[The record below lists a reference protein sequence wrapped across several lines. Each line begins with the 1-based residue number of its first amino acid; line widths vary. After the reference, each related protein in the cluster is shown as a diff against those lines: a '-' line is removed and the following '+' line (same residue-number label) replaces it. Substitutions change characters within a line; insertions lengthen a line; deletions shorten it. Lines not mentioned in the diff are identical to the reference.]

1 MLGEKSAKTLLA
13 APAAHAVWSGRRA
26 RSVRN
31 RAVANLFLGCCLVI
45 AGTFAAVVLAPGS
58 AGAGT
63 PATTWTQKTP
73 ATSPSARSFAS
84 MAYDPAIGKT
94 VLFGGYDGDFG
105 LADTWTWNGTT
116 WTQLYPA
123 TSPPARDYASMAY
136 DPTTGNVVLFG
147 GYGDGALSDTWTFDG
162 SNWTQ
167 QFPDGGPAARGGA
180 SMAYDSATGNMVLF
194 GGYEGEGG
202 DLSDTWVWDGSNWT
216 EQLPGTSPP
225 ARDSASMAYDPASGN
240 MVLFGGYS
248 DSVDSGVSDT
258 WVWDGNNWTEQ
269 SPPTSPAA
277 RDSAPMAYDPATGNM
292 VLFGGYEGEGG
303 DLSDAWVWAGNNW
316 TELSPATSPGARDGS
331 SMSYDPATGKLL
343 LFGGEGPSGGEGYS
357 QLADTWIYGS
367 AFPGVSVPYSCTVS
381 GFGSTTIH
389 TVVSESPA
397 PPSSVDAGGTFQT
410 APAAEVTLPAQ
421 VLNHFIAMGATS
433 LTVASQSTAIDGR
446 SSVGGPLSGA
456 VRPNV
461 EAASASNLPQS
472 DTALVAGAPYTYDTT
487 YNPVT
492 FQTGEGTGKV
502 YLTPGPISAEVTFV
516 IHGSP
521 VSESVSCTPPSG
533 VKALGST
540 TVNPPPAT
548 PTFQVPTSTPPLQN
562 QVSAGTDGGWGATV
576 SNTST
581 ARITGLTA
589 TVNVTDHGSPIS
601 YDLAGMAASGTNCS
615 SAGSGK
621 VTCPLRNLV
630 VGASDS
636 LDVLVKTSGLASGV
650 VITGSATITS
660 SNASSHATTLGSI
673 GVVVVQSG
681 SGTEAVAAP
690 GIPVVSTKKP
700 LKTAKAS
707 VTLTLP
713 TKRIRK
719 PGAHQ
724 AAAMALAVPLAGTT
738 STSPPPV
745 AVTLK
750 SLPASAEPALCPP
763 AGSVECY
770 GHIVQATGNFSAYT
784 NKKAPIVAVLKF
796 FYGLRVPAGTLAM
809 LKPNGRTV
817 VKLPRCTKSITGY
830 NTPCV
835 NGPEQ
840 TLGSAAH
847 DSLYAQDTVY
857 FTGADPIMGRRG

>member
-1 MLGEKSAKTLLA
+1 
-13 APAAHAVWSGRRA
+13 
-26 RSVRN
+26 
-31 RAVANLFLGCCLVI
+31 
-45 AGTFAAVVLAPGS
+45 
-58 AGAGT
+58 
-63 PATTWTQKTP
+63 
-73 ATSPSARSFAS
+73 

-94 VLFGGYDGDFG
+94 VLFGGYDGDSE
-105 LADTWTWNGTT
+105 LADTWTWSGST
-116 WTQLYPA
+116 WSQLSPT
-123 TSPPARDYASMAY
+123 TSPPARESASMAY
-136 DPTTGNVVLFG
+136 DPATGNMVLYGGFG
-147 GYGDGALSDTWTFDG
+147 GDYLSDTWTFDG

-167 QFPDGGPAARGGA
+167 QFPDGGPAARNGASMAYDSATSNMILFGGFGDGDNSDTWVWDGSSWTEQFPTTSPPPRNSA

-194 GGYEGEGG
+194 GGFDEGG
-202 DLSDTWVWDGSNWT
+202 LSDTWVWDGTNWT
-216 EQLPGTSPP
+216 EQFPTTSPP
-225 ARDSASMAYDPASGN
+225 ARGDSS
-240 MVLFGGYS
+240 
-248 DSVDSGVSDT
+248 
-258 WVWDGNNWTEQ
+258 
-269 SPPTSPAA
+269 
-277 RDSAPMAYDPATGNM
+277 MAYDPATGNM
-292 VLFGGYEGEGG
+292 VLFGGSGGG
-303 DLSDAWVWAGNNW
+303 DLADTWVWAGNNW
-316 TELSPATSPGARDGS
+316 TQQSPATSPGARDGS
-331 SMSYDPATGKLL
+331 SISYDPATGKLL
-343 LFGGEGPSGGEGYS
+343 LFGGEGPTGGEGYS
-357 QLADTWIYGS
+357 PLADTWTYGS
-367 AFPGVSVPYSCTVS
+367 AFPGVSVAYSCMVS

-421 VLNHFIAMGATS
+421 VLNHFVAMGATS
-433 LTVASQSTAIDGR
+433 LTVASQSTAVDGR

-472 DTALVAGAPYTYDTT
+472 DTTLVVGAPYTYDTT

-492 FQTGEGTGKV
+492 FQAGPATGKV

-533 VKALGST
+533 AKALGST

-548 PTFQVPTSTPPLQN
+548 PTFQVPASTPPLQN

-581 ARITGLTA
+581 ARVTGLTV

-615 SAGSGK
+615 TAGSGR

-660 SNASSHATTLGSI
+660 SDASSHTTTLGSI
-673 GVVVVQSG
+673 GVIVVQSG
-681 SGTEAVAAP
+681 NGTEAVAAP

-713 TKRIRK
+713 TKRILK
-719 PGAHQ
+719 PAVNQ

-763 AGSVECY
+763 TGSVECY
-770 GHIVQATGNFSAYT
+770 GRIVQAMGNFSAYT

-809 LKPNGRTV
+809 LKLNGRTV
-817 VKLPRCTKSITGY
+817 VKLPRCTKSVTGY
-830 NTPCV
+830 NTPCI

-840 TLGSAAH
+840 ILGSAAH